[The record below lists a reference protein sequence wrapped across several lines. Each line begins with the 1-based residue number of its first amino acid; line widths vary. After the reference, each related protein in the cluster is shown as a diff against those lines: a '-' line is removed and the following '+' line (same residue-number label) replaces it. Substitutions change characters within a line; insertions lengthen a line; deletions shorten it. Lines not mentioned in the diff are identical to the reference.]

1 MATFPAPYLEP
12 LPFQILP
19 EEGTRLTEAALL
31 RLLHNLLKPLNAITY
46 FYMEVNRELYEETDE
61 MIVLEIIHRVQDQ
74 AVFLLDAWH
83 EHQAA
88 DEADG
93 DAGEDDAAA
102 AEVSARLP
110 SRPRGRR
117 RPPAPE
123 D

>member
-1 MATFPAPYLEP
+1 VEP
-12 LPFQILP
+12 LPFQTLP
-19 EEGTRLTEAALL
+19 EEGTLLTEEALL
-31 RLLHNLLKPLNAITY
+31 QILYDILKPLNAITY
-46 FYMEVNRELYEETDE
+46 FYMEANRERFEETDD
-61 MIVLEIIHRVQDQ
+61 MILLEVIHQVQDQ

-102 AEVSARLP
+102 AEVSARPP
-110 SRPRGRR
+110 SRQRGRR

-123 D
+123 ED